1 MSVLNVLNTN
11 SITATQ
17 SEYQIV
23 NTGIYRVSATS
34 ASTVQFN
41 AGPAIQLL
49 AGESVLLKGANP
61 GKAAITAATDSATAV
76 YTLGD
81 RGVGLTGD
89 THPFNVDD
97 YIAVVDAAGVI
108 DAAFESAG
116 TAGKKITAKT
126 GNTITTD
133 INSSAAAADYAYT
146 SGSQA
151 YVHRCIKITAG
162 SANIVVEEVQIVG
175 G

>member
-1 MSVLNVLNTN
+1 MSVLNVLNAN
-11 SITATQ
+11 SISATQ

-41 AGPAIQLL
+41 SGPVIQLL
-49 AGESVLLKGANP
+49 AGESILLKGANP
-61 GKAAITAATDSATAV
+61 GKAAIVAATKSTTTV

-81 RGVGLTGD
+81 GNVGLTGN
-89 THPFNVDD
+89 THPFSNGDF
-97 YIAVVDAAGVI
+97 IAVVDSLSVI
-108 DAAFESAG
+108 DGEFESVAS
-116 TAGKKITAKT
+116 AGKLITTST

-133 INSSAAAADYAYT
+133 IDSSGADSNYVYAG
-146 SGSQA
+146 GSQA
-151 YVHRCIKITAG
+151 YVHRSIKITAG
-162 SANIVVEEVQIVG
+162 AANIVVEEVQIVG

>member
-17 SEYQIV
+17 SEYQLV
-23 NTGIYRVSATS
+23 RTGVYRVSATS
-34 ASTVQFN
+34 ASTVSFN
-41 AGPAIQLL
+41 DGPAIQLL

-61 GKAAITAATDSATAV
+61 GRAGITAATDSATAV

-81 RGVGLTGD
+81 GGVGLTGN
-89 THPFNVDD
+89 THPFSDGD
-97 YIAVVDAAGVI
+97 YIAVLDPSSVI
-108 DAAFESAG
+108 PAAFESAD
-116 TAGKKITAKT
+116 TAGKKITSST
-126 GNTITTD
+126 SNTITTD
-133 INSSAAAADYAYT
+133 INSSAATADYAYA
-146 SGSQA
+146 GGAQA

-162 SANIVVEEVQIVG
+162 AANIVVEEVQIVG

>member
-11 SITATQ
+11 SITASQ

-49 AGESVLLKGANP
+49 AGESVLLKGSNP
-61 GKAAITAATDSATAV
+61 GKAAITAATDSATSV

-81 RGVGLTGD
+81 GGVGLTGN
-89 THPFNVDD
+89 THPFSTGD
-97 YIAVVDAAGVI
+97 YIAVVDSASVLP
-108 DAAFESAG
+108 AAFESAA
-116 TAGKKITAKT
+116 TAGKSITTST

-133 INSSAAAADYAYT
+133 IDASAATADYDYT
-146 SGSQA
+146 SGAQA

>member
-1 MSVLNVLNTN
+1 MSVLKVLNTN

-23 NTGIYRVSATS
+23 STGIYRVSATS
-34 ASTVQFN
+34 ASTVQFD
-41 AGPAIQLL
+41 AGPVIQLL
-49 AGESVLLKGANP
+49 AGESVLLKGSNP
-61 GKAAITAATDSATAV
+61 GKAAITAATDSATSV

-81 RGVGLTGD
+81 GGVGLTGN
-89 THPFNVDD
+89 THPFSTGD
-97 YIAVVDAAGVI
+97 YIAVVDSASVI
-108 DAAFESAG
+108 DAAFESAA
-116 TAGKKITAKT
+116 TAGKSITAST

-133 INSSAAAADYAYT
+133 IDASAATADYDYT
-146 SGSQA
+146 SGAQA

-162 SANIVVEEVQIVG
+162 AANIVVEEVQIVG

>member
-11 SITATQ
+11 SISATQ
-17 SEYQIV
+17 SEYQVV

-61 GKAAITAATDSATAV
+61 GRAGITVATDSATAV
-76 YTLGD
+76 YTFGD
-81 RGVGLTGD
+81 GGVGLTSG
-89 THPFNVDD
+89 THPFSAGD
-97 YIAVVDAAGVI
+97 YIAIVDAAAVLP
-108 DAAFESAG
+108 AAFESAA
-116 TAGKKITAKT
+116 TAGKSVTSAT
-126 GNTITTD
+126 STTITTD
-133 INSSAAAADYAYT
+133 IDASAATADYAYT
-146 SGSQA
+146 SGAQA
-151 YVHRCIKITAG
+151 YAHRCVKITAG
-162 SANIVVEEVQIVG
+162 AANIVVEEVQIVG

>member
-23 NTGIYRVSATS
+23 NTGIYRVTATS

-41 AGPAIQLL
+41 SGPAIQLL

-61 GKAAITAATDSATAV
+61 GRAAITAVTDSATAV
-76 YTLGD
+76 YTFGD
-81 RGVGLTGD
+81 GSVGLTSG
-89 THPFNVDD
+89 THPFSTGD
-97 YIAVVDAAGVI
+97 YIAII
-108 DAAFESAG
+108 DASSIIDSAFESA
-116 TAGKKITAKT
+116 ASSGKSITATT
-126 GNTITTD
+126 GTTITTD
-133 INSSAAAADYAYT
+133 IDSSAAAADYVYT
-146 SGSQA
+146 GGAQA
-151 YVHRCIKITAG
+151 YAHRCIKITAG
-162 SANIVVEEVQIVG
+162 AANIVVEEVQIVG